1 VARFLGCLLVMLIV
15 TTSCRQAPTTPA
27 PSIAPSSPIPTVS
40 AEPSPTIPVLP
51 TPSVPV
57 DLPPSCSMASTME
70 SLQTFLWAVSRTDLP
85 LLRQLILTSETTTM
99 RRWFAVI
106 PREPDRLATGL
117 FAERPEAFLDWVEQ
131 RALQRERWSILEFL
145 RFQPE
150 ETDRVRVTA
159 ALLREADDL
168 LAKPMVTMI
177 ELDCQRG
184 TVVSVIVGAI
194 GGQDVPERAEDLLA
208 SALSQRPLRGIE
220 GSPNCP
226 RSPWAFGTAVGE
238 GPVYLEIGPDA
249 VVNLGNLIDRG
260 QTARRASVIVGASE
274 RGPVLLRLFRA
285 TDLSLIPS
293 VGERSVWFIE
303 PDAATP
309 RRIVLDLPVDAPGCY
324 VLQAD
329 GPTWQTQLVF
339 EVVPET
345 IEFLAPTLAGV
356 TLPVQLQVLSAVRD
370 GPESVRV
377 SLAGPTL
384 VVRMQISLGGLGTPY
399 LGPATHCT
407 QELDSIELCWT
418 PHPVWGWP
426 QTAVWDDGIRRYQLA
441 ILAGG
446 RDAWSEN
453 DLLELVRQVSRSGSD

>member
-1 VARFLGCLLVMLIV
+1 
-15 TTSCRQAPTTPA
+15 
-27 PSIAPSSPIPTVS
+27 
-40 AEPSPTIPVLP
+40 
-51 TPSVPV
+51 
-57 DLPPSCSMASTME
+57 MASTME
-70 SLQTFLWAVSRTDLP
+70 SLQTFLWAVSRTDFP
-85 LLRQLILTSETTTM
+85 LLRQLILSSETTAM

-285 TDLSLIPS
+285 TDLSLLPS

-309 RRIVLDLPVDAPGCY
+309 RRIVLDLPVDDPGCY

-339 EVVPET
+339 EVVSES
-345 IEFLAPTLAGV
+345 IALLAAGITSV
-356 TLPVQLQVLSAVRD
+356 RLPAELRIVSAVRD
-370 GPESVRV
+370 GPHAVRLGLV
-377 SLAGPTL
+377 GPTL
-384 VVRMQISLGGLGTPY
+384 VARLSISVGGPGVPL
-399 LGPATHCT
+399 
-407 QELDSIELCWT
+407 LDTEARCRVEPDHVDLCWE
-418 PHPVWGWP
+418 PHPLWGWP
-426 QTAVWDDGIRRYQLA
+426 QVAVWDDGTRHYQLVV
-441 ILAGG
+441 LGG
-446 RDAWSEN
+446 DSNAWTERE
-453 DLLELVRQVSRSGSD
+453 LFELVRLLADPG

>member
-1 VARFLGCLLVMLIV
+1 
-15 TTSCRQAPTTPA
+15 
-27 PSIAPSSPIPTVS
+27 
-40 AEPSPTIPVLP
+40 
-51 TPSVPV
+51 
-57 DLPPSCSMASTME
+57 MASTME

-85 LLRQLILTSETTTM
+85 LLRQLILTSETTAM

-184 TVVSVIVGAI
+184 TVISVIVGAI

-249 VVNLGNLIDRG
+249 VVNLGNLIARG
-260 QTARRASVIVGASE
+260 QTGLRVSTIVDASE
-274 RGPVLLRLFRA
+274 RGPVLLRSFRA
-285 TDLSLIPS
+285 TDLSLLPS
-293 VGERSVWFIE
+293 AGEHSAWFIE
-303 PDAATP
+303 PDATTP

-329 GPTWQTQLVF
+329 GSTWQTLLVF

-345 IEFLAPTLAGV
+345 VEFLAPTLAGV

-384 VVRMQISLGGLGTPY
+384 VVRMQISLGGLGNPY

-426 QTAVWDDGIRRYQLA
+426 QIAVWDDGIRRYQLA
-441 ILAGG
+441 ILAGE

>member
-1 VARFLGCLLVMLIV
+1 MARFLGCLLVMLIV

-159 ALLREADDL
+159 ALLREAVDL

-194 GGQDVPERAEDLLA
+194 GGQDVPERAE
-208 SALSQRPLRGIE
+208 
-220 GSPNCP
+220 
-226 RSPWAFGTAVGE
+226 
-238 GPVYLEIGPDA
+238 
-249 VVNLGNLIDRG
+249 
-260 QTARRASVIVGASE
+260 
-274 RGPVLLRLFRA
+274 
-285 TDLSLIPS
+285 
-293 VGERSVWFIE
+293 
-303 PDAATP
+303 
-309 RRIVLDLPVDAPGCY
+309 
-324 VLQAD
+324 
-329 GPTWQTQLVF
+329 
-339 EVVPET
+339 
-345 IEFLAPTLAGV
+345 
-356 TLPVQLQVLSAVRD
+356 
-370 GPESVRV
+370 
-377 SLAGPTL
+377 
-384 VVRMQISLGGLGTPY
+384 
-399 LGPATHCT
+399 
-407 QELDSIELCWT
+407 
-418 PHPVWGWP
+418 
-426 QTAVWDDGIRRYQLA
+426 
-441 ILAGG
+441 
-446 RDAWSEN
+446 
-453 DLLELVRQVSRSGSD
+453 